1 MTDMIEDGV
10 EFPDPALVDGQGEA
24 GDVPASLV
32 EDAAWYARWHMHHY
46 RVFKRLREYCADFGP
61 IRLPS
66 GTVVGLYSDGNEWDH
81 EGIARDLPNL
91 IQSMSVRISGD
102 PNSVGKAI
110 ELVLESDPAL
120 GCGDAKYEI
129 DRDAANGVLRSDGE
143 AAKKLREHIHPKP
156 GRLDCR

>member
-1 MTDMIEDGV
+1 MIEDGV

-46 RVFKRLREYCADFGP
+46 RVSKRLRAWCEDKGP
-61 IRLPS
+61 IRLLS

-81 EGIARDLPNL
+81 TGIANDLPNL
-91 IQSMSVRISGD
+91 ISSMTGTIIGTPDDVYRALDIATEEV
-102 PNSVGKAI
+102 PTVKVG
-110 ELVLESDPAL
+110 PA
-120 GCGDAKYEI
+120 KFEI
-129 DRDAANGVLRSDGE
+129 DRDAANGVLRGEGE
-143 AAKKLREHIHPKP
+143 ATAKLKAHIHPKP